1 MTVLLNGRVMH
12 VLAVP
17 ESYTMVAES
26 KFQVCNIL
34 FYFILFYF
42 LVVLAISLQPLTSYK
57 QVPVEVLFNF
67 LFSDGAF
74 DFLDDYHKKCGDKG
88 SHLSFPCTMNVFR
101 PVKVF
106 RIVTWMTCRF

>member
-26 KFQVCNIL
+26 KFQVCNI
-34 FYFILFYF
+34 FFF
-42 LVVLAISLQPLTSYK
+42 LVVFAISLQPLTSYK

-88 SHLSFPCTMNVFR
+88 FHLSFPCTMNVFR
-101 PVKVF
+101 SVEVF
-106 RIVTWMTCRF
+106 